1 MAGDPVTL
9 SSTGPIVHGFS
20 EIDMLKACRSFP
32 ASNELKTDDVLIR
45 SWMT

>member
-1 MAGDPVTL
+1 VAYDPLTP

-32 ASNELKTDDVLIR
+32 ASNELKTDDVSIR